1 MALALAAGGT
11 FGSLGFVP
19 VRQVQ
24 AADLVAVSAQNADHI
39 VISQI
44 YAGGTDN
51 PDKGDST
58 YTHDYIELYN
68 PTDYP
73 VSLAGWSVQYVPYT
87 YTGGSD
93 WNVVELGLATG
104 KETIPPHGYYLIQG
118 NHGDYAFGN
127 ASKPVDNADAIADAQ
142 FPHLNKDGG
151 VVALIQDSA
160 IPLNGASP
168 AGSAV
173 DFVGYGGGGKKTP
186 GAFEGAFAPDGSYKK
201 AIVRKG
207 LNPSDGSAAPP
218 TALSS
223 TGFGS
228 GYDTDNNANDF
239 VQLNDGMFAPR
250 NSSVREPGILGIAD
264 SELNAVYLADDNS
277 VDPSAN
283 TFKIRLTAG
292 QLRDDVLI
300 DGTDYAISGW
310 PAGTFSTTAVGS
322 TLDNAI
328 TVSVTGAAYDKLN
341 HDVPLQVRIN
351 SSALA
356 DPGSYPDSGAIAGI
370 KLASQIPQ
378 AKGEAVAGSEKIVF
392 SDRTAIARD
401 TLAIALSQN
410 VHLRTDTD
418 SNPLTQGIDYIV
430 NGLPPGLSIEANA
443 DAASNRILFAVSNP
457 DAVSVLDDAALSVI
471 IRGHAVQEEGTKDSD
486 PIDGLSLERYRTAVD
501 ASEARKN
508 AAIAQLAADNAFF
521 DDPAI
526 KAYKYST
533 QALAHDAY
541 TFFRGT
547 GGQYWSD
554 LGTSKLPVP
563 SELSAYSNL
572 FTYIQG
578 DAHIQNVGIY
588 NDSQGNAIF
597 ALNDFD
603 AAKTGVFYED
613 LLRFVS
619 SLYLIRYDADSGK
632 IANMTDEE
640 IRVVSQSFL
649 DTYARTLVDVSGNS
663 AETSKQIM
671 KNDVQPYT
679 KAVFEEA
686 AKKNYAEARAKQV
699 TKWLSDIVSKTD
711 KFREP
716 TNTESAEVTEHWN
729 SYLQSIRAFYPELG
743 ESEFESYFKAKKVR
757 VRMNQG
763 LGSQGSMRYNVQ
775 IEGPTNAESDD
786 FILDVKEQLRD
797 ASLTVQAYR
806 AMSIEPNRALGFLR
820 GAEKS
825 YLVQEI
831 SPYKG
836 DYADKTFSGASD
848 FMQYVQDSAIAYAYA
863 HARSDEDSAIGGLTG
878 SFDDTFAAEI
888 APRWPLL
895 SKLIVNS
902 AEDYAKQTYADY
914 DALKADMIAGKLVDV
929 ATLSSL
935 SLSGLKLNA
944 DFSGGTLTYTA
955 DAPADLVSTDVSAQ
969 AKDAKA
975 GINPADLGTKTLNT
989 GLNKLEVRVTAQD
1002 GHTTKTYVVKVTKA
1016 AAPGGNPSDG
1026 GSGNT
1031 GNTGNTGNSGGTS
1044 NPGSPATPP
1053 SSSPVASTAGGKIAQ
1068 NGALIEIPAGAVGSN
1083 ITVNVQKM
1091 ANPSA
1096 LMFNTNESLFGD
1108 VYEITKN
1115 STGNFNKAVTI
1126 TLPFYSNTPVPAGY
1140 QLGIY
1145 WYDEA
1150 EKNWVALERQRID
1163 AANGTVSGQVNHFTK
1178 FAILSVKT
1186 AADEQPVDT
1195 PTPAV
1200 SFKDMQGHWAQPSV
1214 ARLVELGAIAGYPDN
1229 SFKPNRSVTRAEF
1242 ATMLV
1247 KALKLEGSGQ
1257 NYSDTTSHW
1266 AREAIAAASGLGI
1279 VNGYADRSFG
1289 PDDTLTREQM
1299 ASMLVRAAGLTAS
1312 GTPVSFSD
1320 AAQVS
1325 SWSLPSLQAAVSSGL
1340 MNGYTDG
1347 TIKPQGLTTRAEA
1360 ATVLSRLPALNP

>member
-1 MALALAAGGT
+1 MALALTAGGT
-11 FGSLGFVP
+11 FGSLGFAP
-19 VRQVQ
+19 ARQVQ

-51 PDKGDST
+51 PEKGDST

-87 YTGGSD
+87 YAGGSD

-104 KETIPPHGYYLIQG
+104 KDIIPPHGYYLIQG
-118 NHGDYAFGN
+118 NHGSYAFGN
-127 ASKPVDNADAIADAQ
+127 ASKPLDNADTIAEAQ

-151 VVALIQDSA
+151 VVALVKNSA

-168 AGSAV
+168 AGIAV

-201 AIVRKG
+201 AIARKG

-283 TFKIRLTAG
+283 IFKIRLTAG

-300 DGTDYAISGW
+300 DGTDYTISGW

-328 TVSVTGAAYDKLN
+328 TVSVTGEVYDKVTR
-341 HDVPLQVRIN
+341 DVPLQVRIN

-378 AKGEAVAGSEKIVF
+378 AKGEAVLGSEKIVF
-392 SDRTAIARD
+392 SDRTAIAQD
-401 TLAIALSQN
+401 TLAIALGQN

-418 SNPLTQGIDYIV
+418 INPLAPGIDYIV
-430 NGLPPGLSIEANA
+430 NGLPPGLSIEAHA
-443 DAASNRILFAVSNP
+443 DAANNRILFTVSNP

-508 AAIAQLAADNAFF
+508 AAIAQLVADNAFF

-572 FTYIQG
+572 ITYIQG

-588 NDSQGNAIF
+588 NDSRGNAIF

-640 IRVVSQSFL
+640 IRVVSQLFL
-649 DTYARTLVDVSGNS
+649 DTYAQTLVQVSGN
-663 AETSKQIM
+663 ALETTKQIM
-671 KNDVQPYT
+671 KSDVQSYT
-679 KAVFEEA
+679 KTVFEEV
-686 AKKNYAEARAKQV
+686 AKKNYEEARAKQV
-699 TKWLSDIVSKTD
+699 AKWLSDIVSKTD

-716 TNTESAEVTEHWN
+716 TNAESAEVTEHWN
-729 SYLQSIRAFYPELG
+729 SYLQSVRASYPELG
-743 ESEFESYFKAKKVR
+743 ESEFASYFTIKKVM

-775 IEGPTNAESDD
+775 IEGPTTAEADD

-806 AMSIEPNRALGFLR
+806 AMSIDPNRALGFLT
-820 GAEKS
+820 GTEKS

-848 FMQYVQDSAIAYAYA
+848 LMQYVQDSAIAYAYA

-902 AEDYAKQTYADY
+902 AEDYSKQTYADY

-929 ATLSSL
+929 ATLNSL
-935 SLSGLKLNA
+935 SLSGLELNA

-955 DAPADLVSTDVSAQ
+955 NAPADLVSTDISAQ

-975 GINPADLGTKTLNT
+975 SINPADLGTKMLNT

-1002 GHTTKTYVVKVTKA
+1002 GHTTKSYIVTVNKA
-1016 AAPGGNPSDG
+1016 AAPGGNPSNGNNG
-1026 GSGNT
+1026 G
-1031 GNTGNTGNSGGTS
+1031 TGNTGNSGS
-1044 NPGSPATPP
+1044 NPNTGSPATP
-1053 SSSPVASTAGGKIAQ
+1053 SSPNTVTPTVGGKITQ
-1068 NGALIEIPAGAVGSN
+1068 NGALIEIPPGAVGSN
-1083 ITVNVQKM
+1083 TTVNVQKL
-1091 ANPSA
+1091 ANPA
-1096 LMFNTNESLFGD
+1096 AFHFNPNESLFGD
-1108 VYEITKN
+1108 IYEITKN
-1115 STGNFNKAVTI
+1115 NTGNFNKAVTI
-1126 TLPFYSNTPVPAGY
+1126 TLPFNANTPVPAGY
-1140 QLGIY
+1140 KLGIY
-1145 WYDEA
+1145 WYDETA
-1150 EKNWVALERQRID
+1150 KQWIALEGQQID
-1163 AANGTVSGQVNHFTK
+1163 AANGTVSGNVNHFTK
-1178 FAILSVKT
+1178 FAILAVQAT
-1186 AADEQPVDT
+1186 TDEQPATAPMPV
-1195 PTPAV
+1195 A
-1200 SFKDMQGHWAQPSV
+1200 SFNDMQGHWSQPSV
-1214 ARLVELGAIAGYPDN
+1214 AQLVSLGAISGYQDN

-1242 ATMLV
+1242 ATMLM

-1257 NYSDTTSHW
+1257 SYSDTNSHW

-1279 VNGYADRSFG
+1279 VNGYADGSFG

-1299 ASMLVRAAGLTAS
+1299 ASMLVRAAGLTTS

-1320 AAQVS
+1320 TAQVS
-1325 SWSLPSLQAAVSSGL
+1325 SWSLPSLQTAVSSGL

-1347 TIKPQGLTTRAEA
+1347 TVKPQGLTTRAEA
-1360 ATVLSRLPALNP
+1360 ATVLSRLLALAP